1 MKPLLVI
8 GLGNPLMGD
17 EGIGWHV
24 AERLSADPRLPA
36 GAKVICGGTDLLR
49 YADRIEES
57 RRVIVVDALR
67 DDAEPGSVWSFE
79 APGEPSVAGEPSGAG
94 APVFGSDADI
104 ACQQVSSRL
113 PGLDNRQDNAHC
125 LSAVQAIQLLR
136 LTVPV
141 PITLLGIS
149 IPSASVQTGL
159 SPELASHLP
168 AILDRVLQELG

>member
-8 GLGNPLMGD
+8 GLGNPLMGA

-24 AERLSADPRLPA
+24 AQRLSGDPRLPA
-36 GAKVICGGTDLLR
+36 GAEVICGGTDLLR

-79 APGEPSVAGEPSGAG
+79 APGDPSGAG
-94 APVFGSDADI
+94 AI
-104 ACQQVSSRL
+104 ACQQVSSQL
-113 PGLDNRQDNAHC
+113 PPLDNRQDNAHC

-136 LTVPV
+136 MTVPAL
-141 PITLLGIS
+141 ITLLGIS
-149 IPSASVQTGL
+149 IPRANVQTGL
-159 SPELASHLP
+159 SPELAARMP

>member
-24 AERLSADPRLPA
+24 AERLSGDPRLPA
-36 GAKVICGGTDLLR
+36 DAEVVCGGTDLLR
-49 YADRIEES
+49 HADRMEQS
-57 RRVIVVDALR
+57 RRVIVIDALR
-67 DDAEPGSVWSFE
+67 DDAEPGSIWAWE
-79 APGEPSVAGEPSGAG
+79 ERGASGAG
-94 APVFGSDADI
+94 AS
-104 ACQQVSSRL
+104 ACQ

-136 LTVPV
+136 MSVAV

-149 IPSASVQTGL
+149 IPAATLQPGL
-159 SPELASHLP
+159 SPELAARMP
-168 AILDRVLQELG
+168 TILERVLRELA

>member
-24 AERLSADPRLPA
+24 AERLSGDPRLPA
-36 GAKVICGGTDLLR
+36 LAEVVCGGTDLLR
-49 YADRIEES
+49 YAAQMEQS
-57 RRVIVVDALR
+57 RRAIVVDALR
-67 DDAEPGSVWSFE
+67 DDAEPGSVWAFE
-79 APGEPSVAGEPSGAG
+79 EPGGEPGGAG
-94 APVFGSDADI
+94 AT
-104 ACQQVSSRL
+104 ACQPVPSQL

-136 LTVPV
+136 MTVQV

-149 IPSASVQTGL
+149 IRSANVQAGL
-159 SPELASHLP
+159 SPELAARMP
-168 AILDRVLQELG
+168 GILDRVLRELAKVQI

>member
-24 AERLSADPRLPA
+24 ADRLSADPRLPA
-36 GAKVICGGTDLLR
+36 DAEVVCGGTDLLR
-49 YADRIEES
+49 HADRIHQR
-57 RRVIVVDALR
+57 RRVIVIDALR
-67 DDAEPGSVWSFE
+67 VDGEPGSVWVGE
-79 APGEPSVAGEPSGAG
+79 DPGGGPSGAG
-94 APVFGSDADI
+94 ASVGQP
-104 ACQQVSSRL
+104 L

-136 LTVPV
+136 LTVSV

-149 IPSASVQTGL
+149 VRSADLQTRL
-159 SPELASHLP
+159 SPELNGRMP
-168 AILDRVLQELG
+168 EILDHVLRELG

>member
-24 AERLSADPRLPA
+24 AERLSGDPRLPA
-36 GAKVICGGTDLLR
+36 GAEVIWGGTDLLR
-49 YADRIEES
+49 HADRMEQS

-67 DDAEPGSVWSFE
+67 DDAEPGSVRSLE
-79 APGEPSVAGEPSGAG
+79 APA
-94 APVFGSDADI
+94 
-104 ACQQVSSRL
+104 
-113 PGLDNRQDNAHC
+113 GLDNRQDNAHC

-136 LTVPV
+136 MTVAV

-149 IPSASVQTGL
+149 IPRANVQTGL
-159 SPELASHLP
+159 SPELYARLP
-168 AILDRVLQELG
+168 AILDRVLRELA

>member
-24 AERLSADPRLPA
+24 AERLAGDPRLPA
-36 GAKVICGGTDLLR
+36 GVEVVCGGTDLLR
-49 YADRIEES
+49 HADRMEER

-67 DDAEPGSVWSFE
+67 DDAEPGNVWVGE
-79 APGEPSVAGEPSGAG
+79 DPGGAG
-94 APVFGSDADI
+94 AA
-104 ACQQVSSRL
+104 ACQSL
-113 PGLDNRQDNAHC
+113 PGLGDRQDNAHC

-136 LTVPV
+136 MTIPV

-149 IPSASVQTGL
+149 IPCANIQAGL
-159 SPELASHLP
+159 SPELTARMA
-168 AILDRVLQELG
+168 AILERVLRELG

>member
-36 GAKVICGGTDLLR
+36 DAEVVCGGTDLLR
-49 YADRIEES
+49 HADRMEQ
-57 RRVIVVDALR
+57 RHRVILIDALR
-67 DDAEPGSVWSFE
+67 VDAEPGGVWVGE
-79 APGEPSVAGEPSGAG
+79 DPGGASGAG
-94 APVFGSDADI
+94 AS
-104 ACQQVSSRL
+104 ACQPVSSPL

-136 LTVPV
+136 MTVQV
-141 PITLLGIS
+141 PITLLAITVA
-149 IPSASVQTGL
+149 SANVQAGL
-159 SPELASHLP
+159 SPELAARMP
-168 AILDRVLQELG
+168 AILDRVLQELA